1 MDGLTLMKHNCTL
14 SLGSNV
20 KCKALVS
27 SSAFPFLLVSI
38 SPRSVLSIQ
47 KIHPYLAHS
56 AALSAPQ
63 WASSAPHTDF
73 LYDLPFWVILSSS
86 LDLISWICFSLLTAH
101 RGVLQLRESHVA
113 FQSLLHL
120 YAFMTFLKNTPGYAF
135 FFSNLPLT
143 LRSRP
148 FFTVEIFEYKS
159 HPSWETHPVSSSLA
173 LQPFAIWMY
182 VKSIL
187 DTQGDFVYII
197 YLWCLAKSGLYSDMC

>member
-63 WASSAPHTDF
+63 WASPAPHTDF

-120 YAFMTFLKNTPGYAF
+120 YAFMTFSKNPPGYAF
-135 FFSNLPLT
+135 FSRIFPLPWDPIHSSQLRYLNINLT
-143 LRSRP
+143 LPEKPTQFPLVWLCSHLQ
-148 FFTVEIFEYKS
+148 FECMLKAYLTLKG
-159 HPSWETHPVSSSLA
+159 TL
-173 LQPFAIWMY
+173 
-182 VKSIL
+182 SI
-187 DTQGDFVYII
+187 
-197 YLWCLAKSGLYSDMC
+197 